1 MLQHR
6 IDFTFFFFKKPF
18 GTFSRQKETQ
28 QHNQESSWFLDTS
41 EYRLVQS
48 VGNQRKISNG
58 EKTDIGSKTSSS
70 TMFLQ
75 PQKPEAGHRPW
86 TASKGGISTSVNRW
100 GLAGNLL
107 GRNHS
112 QGSWWKSFWMT
123 SQKRK
128 CYQINLAGWAPS
140 SGPKGYTRMFSNA
153 V

>member
-1 MLQHR
+1 MKPTFSLFSQGN
-6 IDFTFFFFKKPF
+6 FTMNFSFSMFKIIAPHDQMNFNVRLCFSIELTLPFFFLKKPF

-28 QHNQESSWFLDTS
+28 QHNQGSSWFLDTS

-75 PQKPEAGHRPW
+75 PQKPEAGHRPR

-112 QGSWWKSFWMT
+112 RGS
-123 SQKRK
+123 
-128 CYQINLAGWAPS
+128 
-140 SGPKGYTRMFSNA
+140 
-153 V
+153 